1 MSEIK
6 DVNEFMALIESY
18 TGIKY
23 TRSNEVMVHKLESL
37 ASSIDAKDTWDEK
50 RGDGLILV
58 SKSIKRDGNPR
69 FYFFAGSMGK
79 LYAEVRGRWDY
90 FSFIYVDAEGN
101 KSSAYCQGQPFGRH
115 TVIKLN
121 QTHFTPPSESG
132 SYDAYIEIK
141 KYKSVFINWLDE
153 NPLEVKG

>member
-6 DVNEFMALIESY
+6 DVNEFMALIKSY

-23 TRSNEVMVHKLESL
+23 TRSNEAMVHELESL

-50 RGDGLILV
+50 RGDSLILV
-58 SKSIKRDGNPR
+58 SKSIKRDGKPR
-69 FYFFAGSMGK
+69 FYFFAGKSNS
-79 LYAEVRGRWDY
+79 EVDGYDY
-90 FSFIYVDAEGN
+90 FSLIYIDAEGN
-101 KSSAYCQGQPFGRH
+101 KSSAYCQGQPFGRDA
-115 TVIKLN
+115 VIKLN
-121 QTHFTPPSESG
+121 QPFFTPPNESG

-153 NPLEVKG
+153 NPLEVKE